1 MRDYQLKISLNN
13 MGSPTLSL
21 CDVDQFYQQPNVSE
35 MWDNKGMRYLLL
47 SVLVVCI
54 VGILMAP
61 AVSSQQVT
69 IS

>member
-1 MRDYQLKISLNN
+1 MYQKC
-13 MGSPTLSL
+13 G
-21 CDVDQFYQQPNVSE
+21 Y
-35 MWDNKGMRYLLL
+35 NKGMRYLLL

-69 IS
+69 IPSWIKNNAGWWASDQIPDSAFLQGI